1 VSLRRS
7 AALLGW
13 SLLAVVVAAWLS
25 IVEVLWLPLR
35 IGGVL
40 VPLSIA
46 AAVLGN
52 LLLVP
57 GAYRLSRSR
66 AVGVLPAAVWLV
78 VALGASQPRPEGDL
92 LLIGGGSTGAVN
104 LAFLLV
110 GMVAAAFAVARIL
123 GGPRR
128 GTRRPRPGE
137 DGPQRGASR

>member
-1 VSLRRS
+1 VTRA

-13 SLLAVVVAAWLS
+13 GVLAVVVAAWLS

-35 IGGVL
+35 ISGVL

-57 GAYRLSRSR
+57 GAYRLSGSR
-66 AVGVLPAAVWLV
+66 VVGVLPAAVWLV
-78 VALGASQPRPEGDL
+78 VALGASQRRPEGDL

-123 GGPRR
+123 AGPRR
-128 GTRRPRPGE
+128 GTRRPRREE
-137 DGPQRGASR
+137 DRPQRGPSR